1 MKYDNSNLI
10 RLELLRE
17 MKSGK
22 FSGENR
28 LPRELELAKEY
39 NISRSQL
46 REILAGLE
54 REGFITRLHG
64 VGTVIN
70 HHVLDVKNRMDIEVE
85 FMDMIRQNG
94 FEPGISDVTVSE
106 VTADGEIASKLQV
119 MAGSPLLKVTRVC
132 TADGKP
138 AITGEEIAEK
148 LQLSRTLTNEI
159 LYRLSAN
166 NVITSV
172 SPGEYENPGYI
183 PALPITKMTVLTVL
197 TRYDDITLP
206 SAELCSKSL
215 ASGNAAG
222 VIAEFKKAMQD
233 NPANTSVIELLK

>member
-22 FSGENR
+22 FSKEKR

-46 REILAGLE
+46 REILSGLE

-64 VGTVIN
+64 VGTIIN

-138 AITGEEIAEK
+138 AIYCEDYLEK
-148 LQLSRTLTNEI
+148 NAVKKEYSMHDLQLPIFHFLKTCCYTESYMDLTQLRAAVADEKVAI
-159 LYRLSAN
+159 ALQ
-166 NVITSV
+166 
-172 SPGEYENPGYI
+172 I
-183 PALPITKMTVLTVL
+183 PAGTPLLKMEEVDYDIAGNIAFYSEQYFVNEYFEQTVL
-197 TRYDDITLP
+197 R
-206 SAELCSKSL
+206 
-215 ASGNAAG
+215 
-222 VIAEFKKAMQD
+222 KK
-233 NPANTSVIELLK
+233 L

>member
-10 RLELLRE
+10 RMDLLRE
-17 MKSGK
+17 MKDGK

-94 FEPGISDVTVSE
+94 YEPDITDVTVSE
-106 VTADGEIASKLQV
+106 VAANDRIAAKLQV
-119 MAGSPLLKVTRVC
+119 EEGAELLKVTRVC
-132 TADGKP
+132 TADRKP
-138 AITGEEIAEK
+138 AIYCEDYLEK
-148 LQLSRTLTNEI
+148 RAVKREYSMHDLQLPIFHFLKTCCYMESYMDLTQLRAVIADKIVAAALQVSEGTPLLKMEEVDYDIAGNIAFYSEQYFVNE
-159 LYRLSAN
+159 YF
-166 NVITSV
+166 
-172 SPGEYENPGYI
+172 EQ
-183 PALPITKMTVLTVL
+183 TVL
-197 TRYDDITLP
+197 R
-206 SAELCSKSL
+206 
-215 ASGNAAG
+215 
-222 VIAEFKKAMQD
+222 KK
-233 NPANTSVIELLK
+233 L